1 MRMGY
6 GWRWMFRLTGL
17 PGWLRLGFSP
27 GWLGRSPTGLPP
39 AASYIL
45 QTGQLPQFL
54 SYLQTQLPAPAT
66 PPTPPPTAAAT
77 PTPTATATPPQP
89 LWSPPPMSREQE
101 IAMLE
106 AQAKWLEE
114 TLSQIKK
121 RLEELQK

>member
-1 MRMGY
+1 MGY

-17 PGWLRLGFSP
+17 PGWLRFGFSP

-39 AASYIL
+39 AAGYIL

-54 SYLQTQLPAPAT
+54 SYLQTQFPAPTT
-66 PPTPPPTAAAT
+66 PPTTPPTATAT
-77 PTPTATATPPQP
+77 PSTATPPQP

-106 AQAKWLEE
+106 AQAKSLEE
-114 TLSQIKK
+114 ALSQIKK